1 MTKKK
6 NRLFTFFCSL
16 IPGAGEM
23 YLGFFKHGI
32 SVMSLFFL
40 LLFCSGILFPPLMF
54 LSPVLWFYSFF
65 HVNHLITLPD
75 EEFYMIEDDYCFHLD
90 VLVKNRSLLFTRYRK
105 ATSCTLIFLGAVMLW
120 RIFSDF
126 IQTFLGRYLVIPE
139 PVTDLLFWFSRRIP
153 QLSVAAG
160 IIFLGI
166 WLIRKKK
173 TDLFLTDGNGGGI
186 SGESDTRR

>member
-105 ATSCTLIFLGAVMLW
+105 ATSCTLIFFRRRYVVANLQRLYSDLSWTLPGNSGACNRSSL
-120 RIFSDF
+120 
-126 IQTFLGRYLVIPE
+126 LV
-139 PVTDLLFWFSRRIP
+139 
-153 QLSVAAG
+153 
-160 IIFLGI
+160 
-166 WLIRKKK
+166 
-173 TDLFLTDGNGGGI
+173 
-186 SGESDTRR
+186 